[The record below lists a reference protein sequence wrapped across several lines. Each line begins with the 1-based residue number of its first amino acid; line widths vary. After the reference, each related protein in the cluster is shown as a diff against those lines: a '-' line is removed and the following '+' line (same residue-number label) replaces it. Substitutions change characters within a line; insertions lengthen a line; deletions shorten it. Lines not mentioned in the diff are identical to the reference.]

1 VRRTALLAALA
12 GLLATGAG
20 RAAAGPVRAPGAGAF
35 VPPPGHVPASKPSP
49 GAVAATPPRRARPP
63 EATFSTEGLTES
75 QVETAKALLRV
86 RLYRVLW
93 KHDPTS
99 FGRLVREVDASK
111 RAEESPAA
119 LLLVARSRVMPLVRR
134 HVAHAEARTLSEYV
148 GNLLIEIRKV
158 APQAGE
164 ACFALLAADDDA
176 AMKLADAD
184 LGTLDDFALDR
195 LADAVKQSLAAPVPL
210 PPQEQVAG
218 DLRRT
223 LASVELRFGPDA
235 TILDRMDQP
244 GVDRKRVCEVAV
256 AVYGGAL
263 ARVRNPSDAV
273 AVLRWLIDPP
283 SAGAD
288 APASGPGA
296 KPSPAEPV
304 APGS

>member
-1 VRRTALLAALA
+1 MRRTALLAALA

-195 LADAVKQSLAAPVPL
+195 LADAVKQISERPAPALPCVLATM
-210 PPQEQVAG
+210 
-218 DLRRT
+218 R
-223 LASVELRFGPDA
+223 LAKYWQSA
-235 TILDRMDQP
+235 T
-244 GVDRKRVCEVAV
+244 
-256 AVYGGAL
+256 GATAFTAKKAISNL
-263 ARVRNPSDAV
+263 
-273 AVLRWLIDPP
+273 
-283 SAGAD
+283 SAGICND
-288 APASGPGA
+288 GA
-296 KPSPAEPV
+296 VGRFTVSLNLFINKPKQQHT
-304 APGS
+304 